1 MFKDISM
8 RLVDRAFYTK
18 QYELTS
24 NLFDGEAVYLYAEC
38 SDNPDRGAD
47 GKDDFY
53 YLEILFS
60 VGNNSDREF
69 IFGTYFGEGPMS
81 QSEIDELVHTWARAQ
96 LGVLPDHVKNYKTQ
110 ERLWREDVSR
120 RLGITFDDAPTEEVE

>member
-24 NLFDGEAVYLYAEC
+24 NLFDGEKVFLYAEC
-38 SDNPDRGAD
+38 SDNPERETD
-47 GKDDFY
+47 GKEDFY

-60 VGNNSDREF
+60 VGDNYDREF

-81 QSEIDELVHTWARAQ
+81 QNEIDELVHSWARAQ
-96 LGVLPDHVKNYKTQ
+96 LGVLPDHVKNYKAQ
-110 ERLWREDVSR
+110 ERLWKEDVSR
-120 RLGITFDDAPTEEVE
+120 RLGLPLDEAPAEEVE